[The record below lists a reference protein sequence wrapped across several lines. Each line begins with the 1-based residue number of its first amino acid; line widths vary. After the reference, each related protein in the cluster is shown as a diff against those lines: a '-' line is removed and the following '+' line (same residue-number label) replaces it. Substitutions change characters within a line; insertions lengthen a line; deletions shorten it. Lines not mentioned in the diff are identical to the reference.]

1 MPVKVA
7 VRLQINMV
15 FTDLSSMA
23 KVERFSNM
31 ILPMLWFEIVS
42 MVIASQ
48 YGAMIFF
55 LHPCYKLE
63 KIIQSSRD
71 KINAPVHT

>member
-23 KVERFSNM
+23 KVGRFSNM
-31 ILPMLWFEIVS
+31 VLPMLWFEIVS
-42 MVIASQ
+42 
-48 YGAMIFF
+48 
-55 LHPCYKLE
+55 LC
-63 KIIQSSRD
+63 
-71 KINAPVHT
+71 KINIFIRI